1 MKIGG
6 VDFNI
11 EYGELDDLL
20 TEITD
25 EFTLDGYDLVYDV
38 EGSSHSSLINQDN
51 KSFVITFSEKG
62 ESFFDLNVL
71 YYLEPKIWELIRQI
85 DSQLRS
91 HDLYIS
97 ASDFGESDI
106 YYELVVSE
114 LGHTPNYKDK
124 YMYAVKED
132 SNSNSS
138 IGGMGAVSNAS
149 VSSTSTSVS
158 VNGSGDVSNRLKSK
172 SKKMGNPSQVS
183 DLRFLKRVKI
193 KRVKDI

>member
-1 MKIGG
+1 MKIGD
-6 VDFNI
+6 VNFNI
-11 EYGELDDLL
+11 EYDELNDLL
-20 TEITD
+20 TDITD
-25 EFTLDGYDLVYDV
+25 EFTLDGYDLVYDID
-38 EGSSHSSLINQDN
+38 SSLQSSLIHQDN

-114 LGHTPNYKDK
+114 LGHTPKYKEK

-132 SNSNSS
+132 
-138 IGGMGAVSNAS
+138 
-149 VSSTSTSVS
+149 
-158 VNGSGDVSNRLKSK
+158 VNI
-172 SKKMGNPSQVS
+172 
-183 DLRFLKRVKI
+183 KI
-193 KRVKDI
+193 KRFKDI